1 MSIAVETGAGVRLE
15 VNGRRCES
23 AAAADT
29 PLIYVLRNDLG
40 LKGTRF
46 GCGSEQCG
54 SCLVL
59 VDGKP
64 AYACTTPV
72 SAVAGR
78 RVTTVEGLAAGDEP
92 HALQRALIAEQAAQ
106 CGYCL
111 SGIVIRGAALLAEN
125 ADPTEAQVRSA
136 LDAHLCRCGSHNRIV
151 RAVLRAAAE
160 LRGAA

>member
-1 MSIAVETGAGVRLE
+1 MTMELDQRAGLRLE
-15 VNGRRCES
+15 VNGRGCETT
-23 AAAADT
+23 AAADT
-29 PLIYVLRNDLG
+29 PLLYVLRNDLG

-46 GCGSEQCG
+46 GCGNEQCG
-54 SCLVL
+54 ACLVL

-72 SAVAGR
+72 SAVQGKG
-78 RVTTVEGLAAGDEP
+78 VTTVEGLPDEHGP

-111 SGIVIRGAALLAEN
+111 SGIIMRGVALLASN
-125 ADPTEAQVRSA
+125 RNPTEAEIRTA
-136 LDAHLCRCGSHNRIV
+136 LDSHLCRCGSHNRIV

>member
-1 MSIAVETGAGVRLE
+1 MTIELETRSGLRLE
-15 VNGRRCES
+15 VNGRRCQT

-29 PLIYVLRNDLG
+29 PLLYVLRNDLG
-40 LKGTRF
+40 LKATRF
-46 GCGSEQCG
+46 GCGTEQCG

-64 AYACTTPV
+64 AYSCTTPV
-72 SAVAGR
+72 SAVEGKK
-78 RVTTVEGLAAGDEP
+78 VTTVEGLGDASGP
-92 HALQRALIAEQAAQ
+92 HALQRALIDEQAAQ

-111 SGIVIRGAALLAEN
+111 SGIIMRGVALLEAN
-125 ADPTEAQVRSA
+125 RDPTEAEVKTA

-160 LRGAA
+160 LRGAR